1 MSLNSIITRKLSWGG
16 CRLVGTQLS
25 ARLQALSQQN
35 LNLTPDVLLSAKQVV
50 EKTKAFDQLSG
61 KTSNVR
67 QIDNGAD
74 QFIGAYHRSFED
86 RELCF
91 TYESLVEISQ
101 EDAQHLELLRKARL
115 ALFPKGIKW
124 VTDNVV
130 DQWNRLYE
138 IQQKIQT
145 TPELQKTLDRL
156 GLTVETSRFLRWI
169 DCYGE
174 AVKPGS
180 NTSYQLAQLV
190 QEFHAAWEDFS
201 IEVRHSY
208 KGATHAAL
216 RTQLLGDFDTQLARE
231 QEASRLAREKQ
242 SLADEDDLDP
252 VQDQNLQ

>member
-25 ARLQALSQQN
+25 AQLQALSQQK
-35 LNLTPDVLLSAKQVV
+35 LTLTPDVILSAKQVA
-50 EKTKAFDQLSG
+50 EKTKAFDTLSG

-91 TYESLVEISQ
+91 TYQNLLELSE
-101 EDAQHLELLRKARL
+101 EDSQHLELLRKTRL
-115 ALFPKGIKW
+115 DLFPKGIKW

-130 DQWNRLYE
+130 EQWNRLYE
-138 IQQKIQT
+138 LQQKLQT

-156 GLTVETSRFLRWI
+156 GLAVETSRFLRWI
-169 DCYGE
+169 DFYGE

-180 NTSYQLAQLV
+180 NTTFQLSQLV

-216 RTQLLGDFDTQLARE
+216 RQQLLGDFDTQLARE

-242 SLADEDDLDP
+242 SVADEPDLL
-252 VQDQNLQ
+252 QDQNLQ